1 MPNQI
6 QIVFNLLIDI
16 REGKT
21 ITITLENILSR
32 KDISVSRKVVL
43 ETEKRV
49 GFSRRKPV
57 PNDIIDQLAIR
68 SIYLKE
74 NSCIHERKAIRTIIA
89 RSIGIRKEELNMGSR
104 VSFGT
109 TIPESGHFPEWFLS
123 SNWTDIIL
131 LHGALTNIT
140 IKELQIKGREIIN
153 EVSTPLISQY
163 PLLLTSDIQFL
174 ATGVSPHIFSTKK
187 RRSSRISCQPIHR
200 DDLEKLLEEGL
211 APDTEL
217 DGFCSLITERNNYP
231 GLTRLFARA
240 IWLTG
245 MRTSE
250 MFTCMV
256 VNYKTGKEVLS
267 LLDTGYF
274 TKAELDSNQ
283 QVAVGW
289 LEEFDQI
296 LDEIIA
302 SFSGEGGIRGLS
314 VYLLTPKIAN
324 YSKWIDKKIR
334 IQKLDGISQED
345 LKTILI
351 MSCVRKL
358 HLSSSDK
365 SIISKYCSRILGD
378 NSAHVFP
385 DRGDRITFLT
395 LRHAFMDEAMKSMTL
410 KKACTLTGLTSKR
423 TMSRYG
429 DIYSRYKRNRQHTRW
444 FPKPDKQSMSRIRKK
459 LKSKWKKTQEN
470 DLRNTDH
477 QTVPD
482 KSFNEPKGKDYAY
495 QPEPGLDSDNAIGV
509 VNYFRKKVLG
519 IIGKIEK

>member
-1 MPNQI
+1 M
-6 QIVFNLLIDI
+6 IDI
-16 REGKT
+16 GEGKT
-21 ITITLENILSR
+21 ITITSETILSG

-43 ETEKRV
+43 ETEKRIW
-49 GFSRRKPV
+49 FSRRIPV

-89 RSIGIRKEELNMGSR
+89 RSIGIRQEELKMGSR
-104 VSFGT
+104 IGFRT

-140 IKELQIKGREIIN
+140 IKELRIKGRAIIN
-153 EVSTPLISQY
+153 EVSTPLISHY
-163 PLLLTSDIQFL
+163 PLLLTSDIQFM
-174 ATGVSPHIFSTKK
+174 ATGVSDQVFSTAK
-187 RRSSRISCQPIHR
+187 RRLSKISCQPIHR
-200 DDLEKLLEEGL
+200 DDLEKLLEGL

-217 DGFCSLITERNNYP
+217 DGFCSLITKRNNYP

-256 VNYKTGKEVLS
+256 VNYKTGKEALS

-314 VYLLTPKIAN
+314 LYLLTPKIAN

-358 HLSSSDK
+358 HLSSNDK

-378 NSAHVFP
+378 NSEHVFP

-395 LRHAFMDEAMKSMTL
+395 LRHAFMDEAMKSMAL
-410 KKACTLTGLTSKR
+410 KKACTLGGLTSKR

-429 DIYSRYKRNRQHTRW
+429 DIYSSYKRNRQHTRW
-444 FPKPDKQSMSRIRKK
+444 FPKPDKRSMSRIRKK
-459 LKSKWKKTQEN
+459 VESKWKKSQEN

-477 QTVPD
+477 QTLPD
-482 KSFNEPKGKDYAY
+482 KGYNEPKVKDHVY
-495 QPEPGLDSDNAIGV
+495 QPEPGLESENAIGIV
-509 VNYFRKKVLG
+509 SYFRKKVLG